1 MVILIL
7 VLVLWLSDSKIEFFF
22 VFLNNFNV
30 NHILE
35 KLDRIVVNVDLFLPF
50 KFIISLCY
58 QEGLRGIIGV
68 LDYFM
73 DDENLGVYYMFSFD
87 EFESLTQYKQSVR
100 VFERI
105 TVIKCSF

>member
-35 KLDRIVVNVDLFLPF
+35 KLDCIVVNVDLFLPF
-50 KFIISLCY
+50 KFIISICY
-58 QEGLRGIIGV
+58 
-68 LDYFM
+68 
-73 DDENLGVYYMFSFD
+73 
-87 EFESLTQYKQSVR
+87 
-100 VFERI
+100 
-105 TVIKCSF
+105 